1 MKQEKRLAGSKRR
14 LRDTPKIERG
24 ESIMTEKQR
33 KSLSEYR
40 GDDEIIS
47 SHKMAQKLKERKVSV
62 VRVKSL
68 IPSLDALIGEFRD
81 GELIVLS
88 GPTKEGKTTLAQTW
102 TINFAIQ
109 HRYALWFSY
118 EVPVRQFLKQFPSI
132 PHFYLPQK
140 LQAHAM
146 DWLKERVY
154 ECYLKHKTRIIF
166 IDHLHYLMD
175 LARIKNPSIEIG
187 TVIRQLKR
195 LAVEGGFIIFLIA
208 HTVKGKSEKNL
219 SYESIRDSSFI
230 SQESDCVIM
239 IKRTPKVAENAARLR
254 VEFHRRTG
262 VIEKTVDLV
271 KTNGLLT
278 EPKKTPSEP
287 ERTIDTQG
295 PSEGKEANA

>member
-1 MKQEKRLAGSKRR
+1 MAEKQQTALSKY
-14 LRDTPKIERG
+14 RG
-24 ESIMTEKQR
+24 EDR
-33 KSLSEYR
+33 V
-40 GDDEIIS
+40 IS
-47 SHKMAQKLKERKVSV
+47 SHKMAQKLKEKKVSI
-62 VRVKSL
+62 VRVKTL
-68 IPSLDALIGEFRD
+68 MPSVDALIGEFRD
-81 GELIVLS
+81 GELIVIS
-88 GPTKEGKTTLAQTW
+88 GPTKEGKTLLAQTW

-109 HRYALWFSY
+109 HRFPLWFSY
-118 EVPVRQFLKQFPSI
+118 EVPVGQFLEQFPSL

-146 DWLKERVY
+146 DWLEERVY
-154 ECYLKHKTRIIF
+154 ECYQKHKTRIIF

-195 LAVEGGFIIFLIA
+195 LAVEGGFLIFLIA

-239 IKRTPKVAENAARLR
+239 IKRTPKEGENASRLR

-262 VIEKTVDLV
+262 VIEKIVDL
-271 KTNGLLT
+271 KKRNGLLT
-278 EPKKTPSEP
+278 EPKKTPPEP
-287 ERTIDTQG
+287 EAEGADSLG
-295 PSEGKEANA
+295 GEESEF